1 MGFTAWQKDT
11 DMKYTIFAG
20 ILIFLATIK
29 IIATLMGWDKV
40 VGIASMTNL
49 TPAMK
54 VFTAHKGY
62 ETYSSTFVIEASYA
76 DGLSEKK
83 TLTSKVYSHLK
94 GPYNRRNVYGALIAY
109 GPLLAQNPKTKA
121 MYDAMTKSA
130 FCKEPNI
137 LTELTFENK
146 NKIKQVTIFYE
157 NANPNTTYP
166 TKIKAQCD

>member
-1 MGFTAWQKDT
+1 MGFTAWRKDR
-11 DMKYTIFAG
+11 DMKYTLFAG

-40 VGIASMTNL
+40 VGLSSMTNL

-62 ETYSSTFVIEASYA
+62 ETYSSTFLMEAVYT
-76 DGLSEKK
+76 DGLVEKK
-83 TLTSKVYSHLK
+83 TLTSKVYSHLE

-109 GPLLAQNPKTKA
+109 GPLLSQNPKTKA
-121 MYDAMTKSA
+121 MYNAMTKSA

-146 NKIKQVTIFYE
+146 NNIKEVTILYE
-157 NANPNTTYP
+157 NSNPNSPYP
-166 TKIKAQCD
+166 TEIKVICE

>member
-1 MGFTAWQKDT
+1 
-11 DMKYTIFAG
+11 MKYTIFAG

-62 ETYSSTFVIEASYA
+62 ETYSSTFIIKATYA

-83 TLTSKVYSHLK
+83 TVTSKIYSHLE

-121 MYDAMTKSA
+121 MYDAMTKYA

-146 NKIKQVTIFYE
+146 NKIQQVNIFYE
-157 NANPNTTYP
+157 NANLNTTYP
-166 TKIKAQCD
+166 TMIKARCD